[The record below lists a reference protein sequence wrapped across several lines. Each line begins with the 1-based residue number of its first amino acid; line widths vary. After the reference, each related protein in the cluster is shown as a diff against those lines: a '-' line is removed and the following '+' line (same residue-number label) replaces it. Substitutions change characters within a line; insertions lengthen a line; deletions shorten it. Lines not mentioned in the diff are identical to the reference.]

1 MHWTHF
7 KFVPFSIFHSFA
19 TFFFYT
25 FSVCCSLFF
34 FLSFP
39 FFCCSFSGL
48 RYWISTNRRSNTQKY
63 LNSNRTI
70 WLDQYCGGELTTSAT
85 EKNLRTRTLT
95 HTHTG
100 YLGSFLAN
108 NLKTTQLEV
117 NTDLQTS
124 RAIARLKEPRNL
136 FALPKD
142 KDNECCS
149 QQTARWPA
157 ECQVS
162 ALFLNLFC
170 CCAKRKKFI
179 LIFLSSRSPIGIVNQ
194 ILSVLNQSMNRSIDR
209 LNQ

>member
-1 MHWTHF
+1 M
-7 KFVPFSIFHSFA
+7 
-19 TFFFYT
+19 
-25 FSVCCSLFF
+25 
-34 FLSFP
+34 
-39 FFCCSFSGL
+39 
-48 RYWISTNRRSNTQKY
+48 R
-63 LNSNRTI
+63 
-70 WLDQYCGGELTTSAT
+70 LDQYCGGGNDDIGDGKIRSLIH
-85 EKNLRTRTLT
+85 TRAR
-95 HTHTG
+95 TG

-162 ALFLNLFC
+162 ALF
-170 CCAKRKKFI
+170 
-179 LIFLSSRSPIGIVNQ
+179 
-194 ILSVLNQSMNRSIDR
+194 
-209 LNQ
+209 